1 MKEIDKSKQ
10 SKENQEIDKS
20 KVNNEMII
28 ELLKNLTVVYNTT
41 IQGKLLDANDIQ
53 KINNVFLSLLIFNER
68 NYFENAIKS
77 KDLEKDKFNAYL
89 KMRYKFVKKQLEVM
103 LNDLETKLMESR
115 DKKEQKP
122 K

>member
-1 MKEIDKSKQ
+1 MKEMDKSKQ

-20 KVNNEMII
+20 KANNDMII
-28 ELLKNLTVVYNTT
+28 ELLKNLTAVYNTT
-41 IQGKLLDANDIQ
+41 IQGKFLDANDIQ

-89 KMRYKFVKKQLEVM
+89 KMRYKFVMKQLEVM

-115 DKKEQKP
+115 NKKEQKP
-122 K
+122 N